1 MSRPQIVIGR
11 GSMGEVYLASYQGE
25 TVVVKKQRDIID
37 NTLLKE
43 YSNYFKLQD
52 NPNILK
58 FYGVIRDDQYSF
70 SLVLEYAPNG
80 NLSSYLSTH
89 TVEWNFKARVCRDIT
104 LGLMHCHDNHVL
116 HFDLKPENILLDQA
130 LTPKLADFG
139 ISKTKSQIV
148 LDNGKAGGTLN
159 YVAPERVCRDIKMR
173 EFFDSHPKLSDVY
186 SFGLILWSVAKDG
199 VHPYEGL
206 DDEEIKDQKRSAHS
220 IYRLLNQLPE
230 NTPPDYIQLIYDLTR
245 YNPGERLDLT
255 IARLELE
262 SLFDDEDVER
272 PESNHY
278 GDFGNFGNLAIHDMD
293 DDDDDCEL
301 IDEYV
306 AGSEPVSTSTTI
318 ESEESNECS
327 GYSEKSAESSSC
339 EAINE
344 SRRSSSFHRSSLP
357 PSRKQSGHSEISNY
371 NGNSS
376 KVNNYKNGPI
386 LDRSI
391 VSPPTPNVDK
401 NPTGIQI
408 PTIPSLNSLVFSNF
422 SCSYTDFNIGKNT
435 GSNPSKSSNNSNNS
449 KHFKHDSGVSGIMTL
464 NQKSQTTLVGSPIS
478 PKNPPFEENLF
489 MKSKTSNADLALIDD
504 VIAICDR
511 WEEFKDDVMR
521 RKLELLCH
529 EKGIK
534 PKNLLEIFER
544 YQEKSADH
552 FFVIG
557 FMNEHAFG
565 KPKDPQIAFD
575 YYFKA
580 SELGD
585 SRGLVYAGWC
595 YYKGMGIAKDP
606 IKAFNCFQR
615 AASSGCVS
623 AHNNVGWCYDI
634 GFGTSSDPY
643 KAFECF
649 KSSAEKGYTTA
660 QCRVGVCYEY
670 GRGTTKDLEKAL
682 EWYTKAADNGHET
695 AKRRVSELSK
705 LLRHGN
711 RRKSFLS
718 SFFNLF
724 RD

>member
-11 GSMGEVYLASYQGE
+11 GAMGEVYLAHYQGE

-89 TVEWNFKARVCRDIT
+89 TVRWNFKARICRDIT
-104 LGLMHCHDNHVL
+104 LGLMHCHDNNVL
-116 HFDLKPENILLDQA
+116 HFDIKPENILLDQA
-130 LTPKLADFG
+130 LIPKLADFG

-173 EFFDSHPKLSDVY
+173 EFFDNHPKLSDVY

-199 VHPYEGL
+199 IHPYEGL
-206 DDEEIKDQKRSAHS
+206 DDDEIKEQKRSAHS

-230 NTPPDYIQLIYDLTR
+230 CTPPNYIQLIYDLTR

-262 SLFDDEDVER
+262 SLFDDEEEER
-272 PESNHY
+272 PQSNY
-278 GDFGNFGNLAIHDMD
+278 YPEFGNLAIHDITDDDDDD
-293 DDDDDCEL
+293 DDDDDCE
-301 IDEYV
+301 IIEDSV
-306 AGSEPVSTSTTI
+306 AGSEPISTSTTI
-318 ESEESNECS
+318 ESVESN

-339 EAINE
+339 ELFIE
-344 SRRSSSFHRSSLP
+344 SRRASFHRSSLP
-357 PSRKQSGHSEISNY
+357 PSRKNSESSNS
-371 NGNSS
+371 NANSYKINS
-376 KVNNYKNGPI
+376 YKNGPI

-391 VSPPTPNVDK
+391 VASPTPNTPNTPNIDK
-401 NPTGIQI
+401 NSMGIEI
-408 PTIPSLNSLVFSNF
+408 PTIPSLNSLIFGN
-422 SCSYTDFNIGKNT
+422 GKNT
-435 GSNPSKSSNNSNNS
+435 LSKSGINS
-449 KHFKHDSGVSGIMTL
+449 KHFKHDSGVAGIMTP
-464 NQKSQTTLVGSPIS
+464 NQNSQTTLVGSPTS
-478 PKNPPFEENLF
+478 PKNEENLF
-489 MKSKTSNADLALIDD
+489 TKSKTSNADLALIEE

-511 WEEFKDDVMR
+511 WEEFNDDVMR
-521 RKLELLCH
+521 RKLDILCH
-529 EKGIK
+529 EKGIN
-534 PKNLLEIFER
+534 PQNLLEIFER
-544 YQEKSADH
+544 YPEKSADH

-565 KPKDPQIAFD
+565 KEKDPRTAFD

-585 SRGLVYAGWC
+585 SRGLVYVGWC
-595 YYKGMGIAKDP
+595 YYKGMGTTKDQ

-615 AASSGCVS
+615 AANSGCVS
-623 AHNNVGWCYDI
+623 AQNNVGWCYDI
-634 GFGTSSDPY
+634 GFGTSTNPY
-643 KAFECF
+643 KAFEYF
-649 KSSAEKGYTTA
+649 KYSADKGYTTA

-695 AKRRVSELSK
+695 AKRRVNELSK

-711 RRKSFLS
+711 RRKSFLERV
-718 SFFNLF
+718 FYKKWTM
-724 RD
+724 